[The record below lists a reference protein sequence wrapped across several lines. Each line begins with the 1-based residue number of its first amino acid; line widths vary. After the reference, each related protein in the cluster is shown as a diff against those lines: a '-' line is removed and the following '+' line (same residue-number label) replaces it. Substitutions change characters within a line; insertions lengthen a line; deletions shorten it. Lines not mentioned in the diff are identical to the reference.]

1 MVLLERSQT
10 DPYFN
15 LAAEEFILKNTTEN
29 LLMFWQSEPSVVV
42 GKHQNTL
49 KEVNLDYVNRHGIP
63 VIRRI
68 SGGGTVYHD
77 RGNINYTLIMES
89 ERRESLIDFKKFT
102 QPVIEFL
109 ESLEIEARF
118 EGKNNLTID
127 GKKFSGNSAHVFRNR
142 VIHHGTFLF
151 DSDLDILEKIINP
164 QTEGISDKAI
174 ESIRASVTN
183 VKPHVKENMDLV
195 TFQKRMTSFFMDYF
209 HIERT
214 RILTPDEQAAIE
226 TLALEKYKS
235 WKWNFG
241 YSPKY
246 SFKQDYL
253 TPDGLLTV
261 QLTTKNGIIE
271 ELHLSLN
278 GTMLRDQEKRIVGQ
292 IHDKEV
298 LSKVLDKKIP
308 ADAFFPIT
316 ASSRDFQA

>member
-1 MVLLERSQT
+1 MILLERSQT

-15 LAAEEFILKNTTEN
+15 IAAEEYILKNTSGN

-49 KEVNLDYVNRHGIP
+49 KEVNLDYVNRQGIP

-77 RGNINYTLIMES
+77 GGNINYTLIMES
-89 ERRESLIDFKKFT
+89 ERRETLIDFRKFT
-102 QPVIEFL
+102 RPVLDFL
-109 ESLEIEARF
+109 KTFGIDARF
-118 EGKNNLTID
+118 EGKNNLTIN

-151 DSDLDILEKIINP
+151 DSNLGILENIINSK
-164 QTEGISDKAI
+164 TEGIRDKAI
-174 ESIRASVTN
+174 ESVRASVTN
-183 VKPHVKENMDLV
+183 VKPHLKEKLDFTAFLEQM
-195 TFQKRMTSFFMDYF
+195 KAYFMDYF
-209 HIERT
+209 QIDQT
-214 RILTPDEQAAIE
+214 RNLTPEEINAIE
-226 TLALEKYKS
+226 ILADEKYKS

-246 SFKQDYL
+246 SFQQDYL
-253 TPDGLLTV
+253 IQEGLLTV
-261 QLTTKNGIIE
+261 QLTTKNSIIE
-271 ELHLSLN
+271 EVHLTLN
-278 GTMLRDQEKRIVGQ
+278 GIVLTDQEKSIRGQ

-308 ADAFFPIT
+308 ADAFFPSI
-316 ASSRDFQA
+316 ASSRDLQA

>member
-1 MVLLERSQT
+1 MILLERSQT

-15 LAAEEFILKNTTEN
+15 IAAEEYILKNTRGN

-49 KEVNLDYVNRHGIP
+49 KEVNLDFVNKYETP

-102 QPVIEFL
+102 RPVIEFL
-109 ESLEIEARF
+109 KTLGIEAHF

-151 DSDLDILEKIINP
+151 DSDLDILKNIINP
-164 QTEGISDKAI
+164 QTEGIQDKAI
-174 ESIRASVTN
+174 ESIRATVTN
-183 VKPHVKENMDLV
+183 VKPHLKEEIDFG
-195 TFQKRMTSFFMDYF
+195 TFFEEMKSFFMDYF
-209 HIERT
+209 QIGQMRL
-214 RILTPDEQAAIE
+214 LTPEEIQAIE
-226 TLALEKYKS
+226 TLANEKYKS

-241 YSPKY
+241 YSPRY
-246 SFKQDYL
+246 SFQQDYL
-253 TPDGLLTV
+253 APEGLLAV
-261 QLTTKNGIIE
+261 RLTTKNSIIE
-271 ELHLSLN
+271 EVHLSLN
-278 GTMLRDQEKRIVGQ
+278 GMVLADQEKRIQGQ
-292 IHDKEV
+292 IHDKKV
-298 LSKVLDKKIP
+298 LSKILDKKIP
-308 ADAFFPIT
+308 ADAFFPSI
-316 ASSRDFQA
+316 ASNRDFQA